1 MDNPDFRTSDD
12 QQNDK
17 GRWATIIC
25 RVNKYSRNTIK
36 NKKKWLTVELIL
48 IPEPLN

>member
-17 GRWATIIC
+17 GQWVTIIC

-36 NKKKWLTVELIL
+36 KQEKMTHC
-48 IPEPLN
+48 

>member
-17 GRWATIIC
+17 GAMGYRVTIIC

-36 NKKKWLTVELIL
+36 K
-48 IPEPLN
+48 